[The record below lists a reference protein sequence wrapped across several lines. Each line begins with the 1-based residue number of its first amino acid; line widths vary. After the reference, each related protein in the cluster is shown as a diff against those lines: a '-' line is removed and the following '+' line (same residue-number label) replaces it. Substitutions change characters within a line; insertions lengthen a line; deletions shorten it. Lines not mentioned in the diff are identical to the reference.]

1 MAILILVILGALGGG
16 IYWLDNT
23 ADSCWKYEST
33 QAFENYKTLT
43 TRSAILRA
51 AESRGLEVR
60 NSKLNPVEVVESDP
74 NGCSLGS
81 NGQTVIRFYFDDVNK
96 LTMMRVFRN
105 YLTAQN
111 YQMELIEERKF

>member
-23 ADSCWKYEST
+23 EDSCWKHEAAH
-33 QAFENYKTLT
+33 AFEHYKMLN
-43 TRSAILRA
+43 TRSAVLRA
-51 AESRGLEVR
+51 AENRGLEVR
-60 NSKLNPVEVVESDP
+60 DSGLNLVEVVESDP

-81 NGQTVIRFYFDDVNK
+81 NGQTVVRFYFDDANK

-105 YLTAQN
+105 YLTARN
-111 YQMELIEERKF
+111 YQMELVEERDF